1 MQGHWLRAKFIEE
14 TILPP
19 AVYRLWQE
27 LSESKYWS
35 KTVPEAHSP
44 APRTGV
50 AQELLASKLLPCQL
64 LPLDFHCVSVSLR
77 LSRDDGCLLPSKN
90 NSAWIVAESRC
101 LDEWAWSS
109 SREILWSL
117 SLKFHMIFHV
127 PWSHY
132 SFEALP
138 QRLKNVRRMSPRPY
152 QK

>member
-1 MQGHWLRAKFIEE
+1 MQGHWLRAKFTEG

-27 LSESKYWS
+27 LSLSTFEDSTRGSQSSPKNWS
-35 KTVPEAHSP
+35 S
-44 APRTGV
+44 PRTSCFK
-50 AQELLASKLLPCQL
+50 AAAPQL
-64 LPLDFHCVSVSLR
+64 LPLDFHCVSIFLR
-77 LSRDDGCLLPSKN
+77 LSWDDVYLLPSKS
-90 NSAWIVAESRC
+90 NSTWIVAESLC

-117 SLKFHMIFHV
+117 SLKFHMIFHA
-127 PWSHY
+127 PWNHY

-138 QRLKNVRRMSPRPY
+138 QWLKNVRRMSPRPY